1 MGRAFECRK
10 AQKFKRWG
18 NISKIFTKLTKE
30 IEVAVKQGG
39 PDVEFNSKLRL
50 LIQTARSENM
60 PKENIERAIK
70 RAISR
75 EAKNYKEIV
84 FEGKGPHGVA
94 IIVEVQTDNNQRT
107 IANIRSIFSKYGGNL
122 LQNGSVDF
130 LFDRMCVFRVKSNND
145 FNIEQLELDLID
157 FDLEEI
163 VFDNNE
169 IHIFADFQS
178 FGKIQ
183 EYLEKHGYEIISF
196 NFDRIPKEF
205 KELTEQQKAD
215 VEKLLEK
222 LDDDDDVKS
231 VFHNMK

>member
-10 AQKFKRWG
+10 ERKFKRWG
-18 NISKIFTKLTKE
+18 NISKIFTKLSKE

-39 PDVEFNSKLRL
+39 PDPEFNSRLRL

-70 RAISR
+70 RATSKD
-75 EAKNYKEIV
+75 AKDYKDVV

-94 IIVEVQTDNNQRT
+94 IIVEAQTDNNQRT
-107 IANIRSIFSKYGGNL
+107 VANIRAAFSKYGGTL
-122 LQNGSVDF
+122 LPNGSVDF
-130 LFDRMCVFRVKSNND
+130 LFDRMCVFRVKMKEGCNL
-145 FNIEQLELDLID
+145 EQLELDLID
-157 FDLEEI
+157 YDLEEI
-163 VFDNNE
+163 VLEDNE

-183 EYLEKHGYEIISF
+183 DYLEENGFEIISF
-196 NFDRIPKEF
+196 HFDRIPKEF
-205 KELTEQQKAD
+205 KELTPEQKAD

-222 LDDDDDVKS
+222 LDDDDDVKN